1 MSPLALVDEVIAS
14 WLESRDDTGTMPQNN
29 FNRTGNNTFQTARN
43 QTTTQ
48 QMFFNELRFAAARS
62 IRTSTIILASFN
74 IIAAFATAVGI
85 LVDSYFRER
94 RNNRS
99 YKFRRNGLNFVPEG
113 EIYPLI
119 LSVGIFIQSL
129 VFTGA
134 QSTGLDGLFG
144 TGCTMMAL
152 VMLPAVF
159 LAPFIQLVFGVEL
172 TIRAL
177 RKEIFA
183 PRGKWNVSI
192 CSALVG
198 LFTLAMFLVADFD
211 QSPNFCLTSLFWFV
225 AHYST
230 ACFGLLTAIASIL
243 IICTVVIFIKL
254 HSSIQIEVTARVAAS
269 RMVYY
274 LALGAISICFMLP
287 YFYVMTFMNRRG
299 QNNNSLN
306 LSMVAAVVANI
317 SGLMNGGLYLFLKS
331 NTISTIGPRDKIG
344 EYENRRARYK
354 IERRYT
360 MDDTDSEI
368 GFDNQD
374 HKDYNAATGSGGLR
388 RVDSE
393 ASLTAYEKEEVM
405 DAKSMSSVRPPSTIY
420 GRRGPASIRSFRS
433 NRLLSAA
440 SNVFMPKA
448 PERARVSNTASG
460 HMRKRSNYSLFPN
473 KSSGA
478 KSSLTLLPAT
488 TYSPNYND
496 HLKPPP
502 SMGNLAAFR
511 HRRDSSL
518 ISSATVQIG
527 LRFSSVDDI
536 PPVAQTVVTV
546 QDPHV
551 YNLECPNVVKELQAK
566 GLNVQLR
573 RPAGLDSGS
582 TTPTGSTKEGSPT
595 SPGRSPAKDAKM
607 KTLPPV
613 PRPQIDTQSVTPAL
627 SQEITLSPSVYSPQ
641 NPNKAKLSS
650 PQGAGFNVSPPG
662 PASSPRSPPMV
673 PPPRRAGEITPPAVA
688 DGKDAWI

>member
-14 WLESRDDTGTMPQNN
+14 WLQSRDDTGTMPQNN
-29 FNRTGNNTFQTARN
+29 FNRTGNNNFQTARN

-85 LVDSYFRER
+85 LVDSYFREK
-94 RNNRS
+94 RNNLS
-99 YKFRRNGLNFVPEG
+99 YRFKRNGFNFVPEG

-119 LSVGIFIQSL
+119 LSIGIFIQSL
-129 VFTGA
+129 VFAGA

-172 TIRAL
+172 TMRAL
-177 RKEIFA
+177 RKELFA

-254 HSSIQIEVTARVAAS
+254 HSSTQVEVTARVAAS

-331 NTISTIGPRDKIG
+331 NTISSIGPRDKVG

-360 MDDTDSEI
+360 MDDTDSEF
-368 GFDNQD
+368 GFDED
-374 HKDYNAATGSGGLR
+374 FKKYKTAADLR
-388 RVDSE
+388 RMDSE
-393 ASLTAYEKEEVM
+393 ESLTAYEKGEAV

-448 PERARVSNTASG
+448 PERARVSNMAGG

-473 KSSGA
+473 KNSGA

-488 TYSPNYND
+488 TYSPNNND

-566 GLNVQLR
+566 GIDVHLK
-573 RPAGLDSGS
+573 RPVGLDSGA

-595 SPGRSPAKDAKM
+595 SPGRSPVKDAKM

-613 PRPQIDTQSVTPAL
+613 PKPTIDTQSVTPAPA
-627 SQEITLSPSVYSPQ
+627 QEITLSPSVYSPQ
-641 NPNKAKLSS
+641 SPNKAKL
-650 PQGAGFNVSPPG
+650 PG
-662 PASSPRSPPMV
+662 PRAPSPRSPPMV
-673 PPPRRAGEITPPAVA
+673 PPPRRTGETTPTPVA
-688 DGKDAWI
+688 DGKSAWI

>member
-14 WLESRDDTGTMPQNN
+14 WLQSRDDTGTMPQNN
-29 FNRTGNNTFQTARN
+29 FNRTGTNTFQTARN

-74 IIAAFATAVGI
+74 IIASFATAVGI

-99 YKFRRNGLNFVPEG
+99 YRFKRNGFNFVPEG

-119 LSVGIFIQSL
+119 LSIGIFIQSL
-129 VFTGA
+129 VFAGA

-172 TIRAL
+172 TLRAL
-177 RKEIFA
+177 RKELFA

-230 ACFGLLTAIASIL
+230 ACFGLLTAIASVL

-287 YFYVMTFMNRRG
+287 YFYVLTFLNRRG

-360 MDDTDSEI
+360 MDDADSEF
-368 GFDNQD
+368 GFDED
-374 HKDYNAATGSGGLR
+374 FKKYKTAADLR
-388 RVDSE
+388 RMDSE
-393 ASLTAYEKEEVM
+393 ETLTAYEKEEMV
-405 DAKSMSSVRPPSTIY
+405 DAKSMRSVRPPSTIY

-433 NRLLSAA
+433 NRLMSAA

-448 PERARVSNTASG
+448 PERARVSNAAGG

-473 KSSGA
+473 KNSGA
-478 KSSLTLLPAT
+478 KSSLTFLPAT
-488 TYSPNYND
+488 TYSPNNND

-566 GLNVQLR
+566 GINVQLK
-573 RPAGLDSGS
+573 RPVGLDSGAS
-582 TTPTGSTKEGSPT
+582 TPTGSTKEGSPT
-595 SPGRSPAKDAKM
+595 SPGRSPVKDAKM

-613 PRPQIDTQSVTPAL
+613 PRPIIDTQSVTPAPP

-641 NPNKAKLSS
+641 SPSKAKL
-650 PQGAGFNVSPPG
+650 VPPAK
-662 PASSPRSPPMV
+662 PATNPRSPPMV
-673 PPPRRAGEITPPAVA
+673 PPPRRTGETTPPPVA
-688 DGKDAWI
+688 DGKNAWI